1 MTAAHYRS
9 ELHELIDRVEEQVG
23 ELRRHTLRVARPGP
37 NRLRVLESV
46 EGSPAGLGADP
57 VHTGADVDGTAR

>member
-23 ELRRHTLRVARPGP
+23 ELRRHTLRLAGSAH
-37 NRLRVLESV
+37 NRLRVLETV
-46 EGSPAGLGADP
+46 DGAPEPGTDMIR
-57 VHTGADVDGTAR
+57 ADSDVDGIDR